1 MRRSIFAGGCVAAVV
16 ASIMLIP
23 TLTSARP
30 VHKNVSLSLVA
41 YSTPAQAYADIIP
54 AFNRTKAGKGVSVTT
69 SYGPSGSQSK
79 LVAQGLSAD
88 EVNFSYSPDI
98 QALVP
103 LKIVPASWDQN
114 QYHGNVSESVVAFG
128 VRPGNP
134 KHIHKWS
141 DLLKKGLQVLTPNP
155 VTSGGARWN
164 IMAAYGAQIK
174 AHKSKSQA
182 IAYLKKLHA
191 HMSVQDAS
199 ARLELTTFLSGKG
212 DVMIDYENDIM
223 QGAHQNPGKIKLVVP
238 SSSLLI
244 ENPASWTLNGH
255 ARKQAKAF
263 NSFLYS
269 STAQKLW
276 GKNYFWP
283 VVKSVAKKFKFAK
296 PKQLFNIRQI
306 GGWPKLNPE
315 FFGVNGI
322 FTKIE
327 QGR

>member
-1 MRRSIFAGGCVAAVV
+1 V
-16 ASIMLIP
+16 
-23 TLTSARP
+23 TLA
-30 VHKNVSLSLVA
+30 LVA
-41 YSTPAQAYADIIP
+41 YSTPAQAFADIIP
-54 AFNRTKAGKGVSVTT
+54 AFKKTKAGKGVNFNT

-79 LVAQGLSAD
+79 LVAEGLSAD
-88 EVNFSYSPDI
+88 EVNFSFSPDI
-98 QALVP
+98 QSLVP

-114 QYHGNVSESVVAFG
+114 QYHGNVSQSVVAFG

-134 KHIHKWS
+134 KHIHNWS
-141 DLLKKGLQVLTPNP
+141 DLVKKGIQVLTPNP

-164 IMAAYGAQIK
+164 IVAAYGAQIQ

-182 IAYLKKLHA
+182 VAYLRKLHSN
-191 HMSVQDAS
+191 MSVQDTS

-223 QGAHQNPGKIKLVVP
+223 QGAHLNPGKIKLVVP

-244 ENPASWTLNGH
+244 ENPASWTLTSR
-255 ARKQAKAF
+255 ARTQAKAF

-269 STAQKLW
+269 STAQALW
-276 GKNYFWP
+276 AKHYFWP
-283 VVKSVAKKFKFAK
+283 VVKSVAKKYKFAK